1 MNTLKKLNDLIKPG
15 AHLVTS
21 ILISALTSAFAFR
34 TVEMEEKTLFTF
46 LLFYVFLAGIILV
59 FILQNKILDPRTR
72 QLMQF
77 SFLLLGSVL
86 MLTGILFMIGRSL
99 SIAAVFILIIF
110 LPGLAILRAGLHLKN
125 SEE

>member
-1 MNTLKKLNDLIKPG
+1 
-15 AHLVTS
+15 
-21 ILISALTSAFAFR
+21 
-34 TVEMEEKTLFTF
+34 MEEKTLFTF